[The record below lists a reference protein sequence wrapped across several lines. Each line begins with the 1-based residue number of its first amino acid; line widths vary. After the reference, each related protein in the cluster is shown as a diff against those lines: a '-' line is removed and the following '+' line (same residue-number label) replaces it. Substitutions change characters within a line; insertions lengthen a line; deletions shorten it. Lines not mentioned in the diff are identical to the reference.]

1 MNAVTRELIVLVPGS
16 ARLARG
22 SQRDR
27 LVKGMVTTIERVKV
41 DRVETSDVPAGVT
54 RLHASSG
61 PVTRAIDIVEAYWND
76 LVPSPEAAGVRAR
89 FVRGSSLVV
98 YWGFSGVWR
107 GFQNRKY
114 LTLGLIGGGL
124 SLLTWYYGTV
134 VMFVQ
139 ALLSDQT
146 AGPVVSSVLSPVMPV
161 VTAIGTWK
169 VWALATLVMG
179 LLPVNVLVGVM
190 DLTKRYLTNERP
202 AGEGTG
208 LRNEIRRRVKEQIDA
223 ALAAGPYDR
232 LTVVGHSFGA
242 VVAADVLADLPV
254 KAPHLR
260 VVTLGSPIEL
270 LARRERWLADEVR
283 KCLERPD
290 LAMWVDICAADDWF
304 ASGSDLPD
312 GGRTRVVEL
321 PLRGSVVDRLSGRT
335 HRGYFDVDEVV
346 NVLVDAP
353 SAH

>member
-1 MNAVTRELIVLVPGS
+1 MNPVTRELIVLVPGS

-41 DRVETSDVPAGVT
+41 DRVETPDVPAGVT

-61 PVTRAIDIVEAYWND
+61 PVTRALDIVEAYWND

-89 FVRGSSLVV
+89 FVRGTSLVV

-107 GFQNRKY
+107 GFTRRKY
-114 LTLGLIGGGL
+114 LTLGIIGGGL

-146 AGPVVSSVLSPVMPV
+146 AAPAVRSVLGPVLPV
-161 VTAIGTWK
+161 VDAIGTWK
-169 VWALATLVMG
+169 VWALATIVMG
-179 LLPVNVLVGVM
+179 LIPVNVLVGVM

-202 AGEGTG
+202 DGEGTG
-208 LRNEIRRRVKEQIDA
+208 LRNEIRRRVKEQIQA
-223 ALAAGPYDR
+223 AMAAGPYDR
-232 LTVVGHSFGA
+232 LTIVGHSFGA
-242 VVAADVLADLPV
+242 VVAADVLADVPV
-254 KAPHLR
+254 TAPHLR
-260 VVTLGSPIEL
+260 FVTLGSPIEL
-270 LARRERWLADEVR
+270 LTRREPWLAQEVGR
-283 KCLERPD
+283 CLARPD
-290 LAMWVDICAADDWF
+290 LSMWVDVCAADDWF

-312 GGRTRVVEL
+312 EPKTRVVDL
-321 PLRGSVVDRLSGRT
+321 PLRGSFVDRLSGRT

-346 NVLVDAP
+346 TVLIDSPVT
-353 SAH
+353 H